1 MSGAVGLARLLRA
14 QLASAVFAFSEMLLL
29 DGARVGGTRSRQ
41 RVTETTEVTLAPRRA
56 FLEEP
61 ATAQPPA
68 DLGAELRAARGEAD
82 IEALAV
88 AARTEDPRAVD
99 AFLRAIEGP
108 VLRYCRTK
116 LSVGSRHTAHDVA
129 QDVLYAV
136 CDALPHYQSGDGSV
150 MAFVMRIARFKV
162 VDAFRA
168 SGRDR
173 SIPVGVVPDRPD
185 PDGGP
190 EVAAVLATEA
200 DRLRGALGHLA
211 EHHRE
216 VVVLRIALGYSAE
229 EVAQQLGTTAGAV
242 RVTQHRALAKLRV
255 LLADPVS
262 EER

>member
-1 MSGAVGLARLLRA
+1 MSDGGSGPGDRDAEIERLAI
-14 QLASAVFAFSEMLLL
+14 
-29 DGARVGGTRSRQ
+29 
-41 RVTETTEVTLAPRRA
+41 
-56 FLEEP
+56 
-61 ATAQPPA
+61 
-68 DLGAELRAARGEAD
+68 AARGGE
-82 IEALAV
+82 
-88 AARTEDPRAVD
+88 PRALD
-99 AFLRAIEGP
+99 AFLRAIEGQ
-108 VLRYCRTK
+108 VVRYCRAK

-136 CDALPHYQSGDGSV
+136 CDALPRFQPGSGPV
-150 MAFVMRIARFKV
+150 MAFVMGIARFKV

-168 SGRDR
+168 GGRDR
-173 SIPVGVVPDRPD
+173 SIPVDVVPDRPD

-190 EVAAVLATEA
+190 ELAAVLATET

-229 EVAQQLGTTAGAV
+229 EVARQLGTTAGAV
-242 RVTQHRALAKLRV
+242 RVTQHRALAKLRA